1 MDERGLPVHPEIVT
15 YATQSAFFTAYDCLD
30 IGKVK
35 VEVAT
40 YERGQG
46 QTGRAVAYLDVA
58 DLRLVIHALK
68 TAQLETL
75 LGGKFEAFGGSQRD
89 GAVQSRVLRLEH
101 DAGEGGRFARF
112 PLRLTVSNGPGK
124 ATANGGVAPD
134 GEPTARVSIRFP
146 LSDLLRLL
154 LETEADLNAYRSAH
168 IERIRAER
176 ARELEQK
183 LGRRDSDD
191 GIPEGASPS
200 VVSIR
205 DPDAPMSRSQRGY
218 ILGLAERLGI
228 ADLDAH
234 LGKPLDDLT
243 KGEASEAIRELKAT
257 PAEQPADEI
266 PVDWAAEIRR
276 IGKDKFG
283 WDAARIESAAAR
295 KMGKA
300 FGDLSEDEL
309 RAVAEA
315 MENAPLR
322 KAA

>member
-46 QTGRAVAYLDVA
+46 QTGRAVAYLDAA

-68 TAQLETL
+68 TAQFDL
-75 LGGKFEAFGGSQRD
+75 LFGGKFEAFGGSQRD
-89 GAVQSRVLRLEH
+89 GAVESRVLRLEH
-101 DAGEGGRFARF
+101 DAGDNGRFARF

-124 ATANGGVAPD
+124 TTANGGIAPD
-134 GEPTARVSIRFP
+134 GEPKARVSIRFSMP
-146 LSDLLRLL
+146 DLLRLL
-154 LETEADLNAYRSAH
+154 LETEAYMDAYLSAH

-176 ARELEQK
+176 AKELEQK
-183 LGRRDSDD
+183 LGRRDSND

-200 VVSIR
+200 VLSIR
-205 DPDAPMSRSQRGY
+205 DPDASISRSQRGY

-228 ADLDAH
+228 ADLDTY
-234 LGKPLDDLT
+234 LGKPLDELT
-243 KGEASEAIRELKAT
+243 KGEASRVIRELKAA
-257 PAEQPADEI
+257 PPPQPADEI

-283 WDAARIESAAAR
+283 WDAARSESAAAR

-300 FGDLSEDEL
+300 FGELSEDEL
-309 RAVAEA
+309 RAVTEA
-315 MENAPLR
+315 MNSAPLK